1 MDNKKVPVPLVAL
14 VGNGQAFFFS
24 FYLLLDVSLRIAKDY
39 IFVSME
45 LFGIRIKIRQEL
57 NMNSYVVVCG
67 LGGMNIRHTKTYLNV
82 TCVSGV
88 ASLLGVQW

>member
-14 VGNGQAFFFS
+14 VGNGQAFFPFFFFFFPPFFPFS
-24 FYLLLDVSLRIAKDY
+24 FYLLLGVSLRIAKGH

-57 NMNSYVVVCG
+57 NMNSYVV
-67 LGGMNIRHTKTYLNV
+67 
-82 TCVSGV
+82 
-88 ASLLGVQW
+88 A